1 MTSSDTN
8 NQRGFTLIEVLIALA
23 ILGVSLGVVLT
34 TVSDSLVRAR
44 RGESELV
51 AISLA
56 QSLLA
61 RAGPDLK
68 LTASGHKGDSGGF
81 AWRLSTTPYGTEE
94 DRNAWNADPVVLTA
108 TVAWLDT
115 GKEKSVSLQ
124 TVRIIPRKQ
133 EDAP

>member
-1 MTSSDTN
+1 MQSEQSRED
-8 NQRGFTLIEVLIALA
+8 GFTLIEVLIALA
-23 ILGVSLGVVLT
+23 ILGVSLGIVLT
-34 TVSDSLVRAR
+34 TVSDSLARAR

-51 AISLA
+51 ATSLA

-68 LTASGHKGDSGGF
+68 LTGTDHKGNAGGF
-81 AWRLSTTPYGTEE
+81 VWRLSTKAYGTEE

-108 TVAWLDT
+108 TVAWFDS
-115 GKEKSVSLQ
+115 GEERSVSLQ

-133 EDAP
+133 EDLP